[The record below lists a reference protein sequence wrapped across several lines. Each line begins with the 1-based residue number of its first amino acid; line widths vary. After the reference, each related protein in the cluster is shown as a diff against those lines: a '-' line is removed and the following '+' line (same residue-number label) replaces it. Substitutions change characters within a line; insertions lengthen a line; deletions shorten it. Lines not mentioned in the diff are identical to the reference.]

1 MTYAVKKERDLSGLQ
16 SSYALA
22 RKVENNYREMINT
35 QLIHSLERMAQDDYQ
50 ATKMPENFHRLIQE
64 LHNNNIGFHFLS
76 KNHHKS

>member
-50 ATKMPENFHRLIQE
+50 ATKMPENFHSSVLERIK
-64 LHNNNIGFHFLS
+64 NS
-76 KNHHKS
+76 KG